1 MARADPRLAE
11 LAAGLERTRARI
23 GAACAAAGRDPSEL
37 TLIAVTKTY
46 PASDV
51 LALASLGVTDFG
63 ENRDQEAAPKAAEVT
78 AAFAAA
84 GLAAPPHHGVPS
96 SITGPL
102 AATGGPVTW
111 HFIGQLQTNKA
122 RSVAGYADAV
132 HSVDRIRLVRAL
144 GTAARAVGRDLTCLV
159 QVSLDPADTHPAD
172 THPADTHPADSGTP
186 AGQHRGDQHRDDHKR
201 DARAGSGHERG
212 GVPPAR
218 LAELAEAIE
227 AEPGLALGGLMAVA
241 PLDLDPV
248 RAFAPLR
255 RLSAVLRS
263 VNPAATAISA
273 GMSGDL
279 EAAVASGATH
289 LRIGTA
295 LLGSRPP
302 VR

>member
-1 MARADPRLAE
+1 M
-11 LAAGLERTRARI
+11 RARI
-23 GAACAAAGRDPSEL
+23 TAACAAAGRAESEL

-63 ENRDQEAAPKAAEVT
+63 ENRDQEAAPKAAEVA

-84 GLAAPPHHGVPS
+84 GMAAPPV
-96 SITGPL
+96 TGATAHP
-102 AATGGPVTW
+102 ATGKPVTW

-122 RSVAGYADAV
+122 RSVARYADMV
-132 HSVDRIRLVRAL
+132 HSVDRIRLVHAL
-144 GTAARAVGRDLTCLV
+144 GAAARAAGRELTCLV
-159 QVSLDPADTHPAD
+159 QVSLDPAD
-172 THPADTHPADSGTP
+172 
-186 AGQHRGDQHRDDHKR
+186 AGAQAGPGLGGGHDRDEQP
-201 DARAGSGHERG
+201 GSAQERG

-218 LAELAEAIE
+218 LAEVAEAIE

-241 PLDLDPV
+241 PLAMEPV
-248 RAFAPLR
+248 SAFAPLR
-255 RLSAVLRS
+255 RLSAVIRS
-263 VNPAATAISA
+263 VAPSATVISA

-295 LLGSRPP
+295 LLGNRRP

>member
-1 MARADPRLAE
+1 VTRSSELAGRLA
-11 LAAGLERTRARI
+11 AMRARI
-23 GAACAAAGRDPSEL
+23 MAACAAAGRDEGEL

-63 ENRDQEAAPKAAEVT
+63 ENRDQEAEPKAAEVA

-84 GLAAPPHHGVPS
+84 GMAAPPL
-96 SITGPL
+96 TGD
-102 AATGGPVTW
+102 AAHEPAGKPVTW

-122 RSVAGYADAV
+122 RSVATYADAV
-132 HSVDRIRLVRAL
+132 HSVDRIRLVHAL
-144 GTAARAVGRDLTCLV
+144 GAAARAAGRELTCLV
-159 QVSLDPADTHPAD
+159 QVSLDPADAD
-172 THPADTHPADSGTP
+172 AQ
-186 AGQHRGDQHRDDHKR
+186 AGPE
-201 DARAGSGHERG
+201 RAAGPDRQEQPGSGQERG

-218 LAELAEAIE
+218 LADLAEAIA

-241 PLDLDPV
+241 PLAMDPGL
-248 RAFAPLR
+248 AFAPLR
-255 RLSAVLRS
+255 RLSAVIRS
-263 VNPAATAISA
+263 VTPTATIISA

-279 EAAVASGATH
+279 EPAVASGATH

-295 LLGSRPP
+295 LLGNRRPP